1 MMGRASA
8 PSGGHDDDRGSRGA
22 AASDD
27 LLAAAEVTD
36 RNGYP
41 YIVHPLMDGVP
52 RVPPQMLR
60 AWTAWAWEQAPLR
73 HADLLLAPEAM
84 ALPLVAP
91 LCLESG
97 LPYVVARKRAYD
109 RTGETPVTA
118 KTGYGSSA
126 LYVNDV
132 YAGDRVLVVDDVLST
147 GSTLDGLLTAIK
159 SCGGKAVGALVFM
172 DKGDARK
179 ALEAK
184 HKVPILAMRNVRVEA
199 GKLVPRDG

>member
-1 MMGRASA
+1 M
-8 PSGGHDDDRGSRGA
+8 D
-22 AASDD
+22 DD

-36 RNGYP
+36 RHGYP
-41 YIVHPLMDGVP
+41 DIVPPLMDGVP
-52 RVPPQMLR
+52 RVRPELLR
-60 AWTAWAWEQAPLR
+60 AWTAWAWQQLPLR

-97 LPYVVARKRAYD
+97 LPYVVARKRVYN
-109 RTGETPVTA
+109 RTGETPVAA
-118 KTGYGSSA
+118 KTGYGLSS

-147 GSTLDGLLTAIK
+147 GSTLDGLLNAVK
-159 SCGGKAVGALVFM
+159 ACGGRAVGALVFM

-179 ALEAK
+179 ALEQK
-184 HKVPILAMRNVRVEA
+184 HKVPIVAMRSVRVEG
-199 GKLVPRDG
+199 GKLVLRDD